1 MLSGT
6 PMRLVNVF
14 FIVLLLLVLMVLGNL
29 YLTNHDLLMREVV
42 VFGESI
48 KLQSVILITFL
59 LGFLLNVLYTGIM
72 EVVRLVRGLNDSADT
87 RLVKRISE
95 RAQDARDLVAHG
107 LPREAREILEGI
119 LEQRKD
125 YIPARLLLGEILLK
139 GGGPEEAVKVF
150 ESICRDDR
158 DQVEARYQ
166 LAEALMAVR
175 NPEASAAVLKKLA
188 ADHPKKALRA
198 WRRLRAIH
206 MEGRRWEE
214 ANEAHKKLLAHF
226 AAELTQGERA
236 QGSAL
241 AYQVGIAKVEAD
253 QFKDAAQIFQQVI
266 KDEPDFVPAYLSLG
280 RCMILQDQEAQGL
293 EIWLEGFR
301 KTGEGT
307 FLQEVEDYFI
317 QLGRPE
323 DGLALLRRITAT
335 SKHAT
340 TAKFFLGK
348 MLYRLEIL
356 DEALDLFQEVRSQV
370 VYSPILFFFM
380 AKIHSRRGRLDS
392 ALNEYRQLLRNLGV
406 LKLRYECAVCQH
418 RIQDYADRCESCGS
432 WNSNHFMFK
441 ESDLPEG
448 PIRNESGSWMAM
460 L

>member
-1 MLSGT
+1 
-6 PMRLVNVF
+6 MRLVNVF
-14 FIVLLLLVLMVLGNL
+14 FFVLMAFVLFVLGNL
-29 YLTNHDLLMREVV
+29 YLTNHDLLVREVMI
-42 VFGESI
+42 FGESI
-48 KLQSVILITFL
+48 KIQSVILLAFL

-72 EVVRLVRGLNDSADT
+72 ELVRLVRGLNDSADT

-95 RAQDARDLVAHG
+95 RMQDARDLVAHG
-107 LPREAREILEGI
+107 LPREAKEILETI
-119 LEQRKD
+119 LEQRKEH
-125 YIPARLLLGEILLK
+125 IPARILLGEILIK
-139 GGGPEEAVKVF
+139 TGSADEAVKLF
-150 ESICRDDR
+150 EGICLDAP

-166 LAEALMAVR
+166 LAEALMGTR
-175 NPEASAAVLKKLA
+175 HPEASVAVLKKLVS
-188 ADHPKKALRA
+188 DHPKKALRA
-198 WRRLRAIH
+198 WRRLRALH
-206 MEGRRWEE
+206 MEAQRWEE
-214 ANEAHKKLLAHF
+214 AVEAHRKLLAHF
-226 AAELTQGERA
+226 AGELTQGERA
-236 QGSAL
+236 QGAAL
-241 AYQVGIAKVEAD
+241 AYQAGMAKVEAD

-293 EIWLEGFR
+293 EIWIEGFR

-307 FLQEVEDYFI
+307 FLQELEDYFI
-317 QLGRPE
+317 QLGRPD
-323 DGLALLRRITAT
+323 DGLALMRRLAAT

-380 AKIHSRRGRLDS
+380 AKIHSRRARLDA

-406 LKLRYECAVCQH
+406 LKLRFECAVCAN
-418 RIQDYADRCESCGS
+418 RTQDYADRCDSCGS
-432 WNSNHFMFK
+432 WNSSHFLFK

-448 PIRNESGSWMAM
+448 PVRGESGSWMAM
-460 L
+460 M

>member
-1 MLSGT
+1 
-6 PMRLVNVF
+6 MRLVNVF

-29 YLTNHDLLMREVV
+29 YLTNHDLLVREVV

-72 EVVRLVRGLNDSADT
+72 EVIRLVRGLNDSADT

-95 RAQDARDLVAHG
+95 RMQDARDLVAHG
-107 LPREAREILEGI
+107 LPREAKEILENI
-119 LEQRKD
+119 LEQRREH
-125 YIPARLLLGEILLK
+125 IPARMLLGEILIK
-139 GGGPEEAVKVF
+139 TGSADEAVKLF
-150 ESICRDDR
+150 QKLCEEEP

-175 NPEASAAVLKKLA
+175 NPEASATVLKKLA

-198 WRRLRAIH
+198 WRRLRALH
-206 MEGRRWEE
+206 MEAQRWEE
-214 ANEAHKKLLAHF
+214 AVEAHKKLLANF
-226 AAELTQGERA
+226 SGELSQAEKA

-241 AYQVGIAKVEAD
+241 AYQVGMAKVEAD

-293 EIWLEGFR
+293 EILMEGFR

-307 FLQEVEDYFI
+307 FLQEMEDYFI

-323 DGLALLRRITAT
+323 DGLALLRRIAAT

-380 AKIHSRRGRLDS
+380 AKIHSRRARLDA

-406 LKLRYECAVCQH
+406 LKLRYECAVCGQ
-418 RIQDYADRCESCGS
+418 RTQDYTDRCEGCGS
-432 WNSNHFMFK
+432 WNSSHFMFK

-448 PIRNESGSWMAM
+448 PIRAESGSWMAM

>member
-1 MLSGT
+1 
-6 PMRLVNVF
+6 MRLVNVF

-29 YLTNHDLLMREVV
+29 YLTNHDLLIREVV

-48 KLQSVILITFL
+48 KLQSLILITFL

-95 RAQDARDLVAHG
+95 RMQDARDLVAHG
-107 LPREAREILEGI
+107 LPREAKEILEII
-119 LEQRKD
+119 LEQRKEH
-125 YIPARLLLGEILLK
+125 IPARMLMGDILLK
-139 GGGPEEAVKVF
+139 TGSPEEAVKLYQSVCTD
-150 ESICRDDR
+150 EP
-158 DQVEARYQ
+158 DQVEGRYQ

-175 NPEASAAVLKKLA
+175 NPDASVTVLKKLA
-188 ADHPKKALRA
+188 ADHPKQALRA

-206 MEGRRWEE
+206 MEAQRWEE
-214 ANEAHKKLLAHF
+214 ATEAHKKLLSHF
-226 AAELTQGERA
+226 AAEMTQGEKA

-241 AYQVGIAKVEAD
+241 AFQVGLSKVEAD
-253 QFKDAAQIFQQVI
+253 QYKDAAQIFQQVI

-448 PIRNESGSWMAM
+448 PIRNESGSWMAR

>member
-1 MLSGT
+1 
-6 PMRLVNVF
+6 MRLVNVF

-29 YLTNHDLLMREVV
+29 YLTNHDLLVREVV

-59 LGFLLNVLYTGIM
+59 LGFLLNILYTGIM
-72 EVVRLVRGLNDSADT
+72 EIIRLVRGLNDSADT

-95 RAQDARDLVAHG
+95 RMQDARDLVAHG
-107 LPREAREILEGI
+107 LPRQAKDILAGI
-119 LEQRKD
+119 LEQRPEH
-125 YIPARLLLGEILLK
+125 IPARILLGEILVK
-139 GGGPEEAVKVF
+139 TGNAEEAVKLF
-150 ESICRDDR
+150 ESLCEDEP
-158 DQVEARYQ
+158 DQIEARYQ

-175 NPEASAAVLKKLA
+175 NPDASLAVLKKLA
-188 ADHPKKALRA
+188 ADQPKKALRA
-198 WRRLRAIH
+198 WRRLRALH
-206 MEGRRWEE
+206 MEGHRWEE
-214 ANEAHKKLLAHF
+214 ALEAHKKLTTLF
-226 AAELTQGERA
+226 PNDLTQGEKA

-241 AYQVGIAKVEAD
+241 AYQVGMAKVEAD

-293 EIWLEGFR
+293 EILLEGFR

-307 FLQEVEDYFI
+307 FLQELEDYFI

-323 DGLALLRRITAT
+323 DGLALMRRVAAT
-335 SKHAT
+335 SRHPT

-380 AKIHSRRGRLDS
+380 AKIHSRRARLDA
-392 ALNEYRQLLRNLGV
+392 ALNEYRQLLRNLGI
-406 LKLRYECAVCQH
+406 LKLRFECAVCGH
-418 RIQDYADRCESCGS
+418 RTQDFSDRCDSCGS
-432 WNSNHFMFK
+432 WNSLHFMFK

-448 PIRNESGSWMAM
+448 PIRAESGSWMTM
-460 L
+460 M

>member
-1 MLSGT
+1 
-6 PMRLVNVF
+6 MRLVNVF

-29 YLTNHDLLMREVV
+29 YLTNHDLLVREVV
-42 VFGESI
+42 VFGETI

-72 EVVRLVRGLNDSADT
+72 EVIRLVRGLNDSADT

-95 RAQDARDLVAHG
+95 RMQDARDLVAHG
-107 LPREAREILEGI
+107 LPRQAKVVLEGI
-119 LEQRKD
+119 LEQRREH
-125 YIPARLLLGEILLK
+125 IPARILLGEVLLK
-139 GGGPEEAVKVF
+139 TGSADEAVKLF
-150 ESICRDDR
+150 ESLCEEEP

-175 NPEASAAVLKKLA
+175 NSDASLAVLKKLA
-188 ADHPKKALRA
+188 ADQPKKALRA
-198 WRRLRAIH
+198 WRRLRALH
-206 MEGRRWEE
+206 MDGQRWEE
-214 ANEAHKKLLAHF
+214 ALDAHKKLTALF
-226 AAELTQGERA
+226 ANELTQGEKA

-241 AYQVGIAKVEAD
+241 AYQVGMAKVEAD
-253 QFKDAAQIFQQVI
+253 QFKDATQIFQQVI

-293 EIWLEGFR
+293 EILLEGFR
-301 KTGEGT
+301 KTGEGA
-307 FLQEVEDYFI
+307 FLQELEDYFI

-323 DGLALLRRITAT
+323 DGLALMRRVAAT
-335 SKHAT
+335 SRHAT

-380 AKIHSRRGRLDS
+380 AKIHSRRARLDA
-392 ALNEYRQLLRNLGV
+392 ALNEYRQLLRNLGI
-406 LKLRYECAVCQH
+406 LKLRYECAVCGH
-418 RIQDYADRCESCGS
+418 RTQDFSDRCDSCGS
-432 WNSNHFMFK
+432 WNSTHFMFK

-448 PIRNESGSWMAM
+448 PIRAESGSWAAM
-460 L
+460 M

>member
-1 MLSGT
+1 
-6 PMRLVNVF
+6 MRLVNVF

-29 YLTNHDLLMREVV
+29 YLTNHDLLVREVV

-72 EVVRLVRGLNDSADT
+72 EIIRLVRGLNDSADT

-95 RAQDARDLVAHG
+95 RMQDARDLVAHG
-107 LPREAREILEGI
+107 LPREAKVILDSI
-119 LEQRKD
+119 LEQRKEH
-125 YIPARLLLGEILLK
+125 IPARILLGEILLK
-139 GGGPEEAVKVF
+139 TGSADEAVKLF
-150 ESICRDDR
+150 KSLCEDEP
-158 DQVEARYQ
+158 DQIEARYQ

-175 NPEASAAVLKKLA
+175 NPEASLAVLKKLA
-188 ADHPKKALRA
+188 ADQSKKALRA

-206 MEGRRWEE
+206 MEGQRWEE
-214 ANEAHKKLLAHF
+214 ALEAHKKLTTLF
-226 AAELTQGERA
+226 ANELTQGEKA

-241 AYQVGIAKVEAD
+241 TYQVGMAKVEAD

-293 EIWLEGFR
+293 EILLEGFR

-307 FLQEVEDYFI
+307 FLQELEDYFI

-323 DGLALLRRITAT
+323 DGLALMRRVAAT
-335 SKHAT
+335 SRHAT

-380 AKIHSRRGRLDS
+380 AKIHSRRARLDA
-392 ALNEYRQLLRNLGV
+392 ALNEYRQLLRNLGI
-406 LKLRYECAVCQH
+406 LKLRYECAVCGH
-418 RIQDYADRCESCGS
+418 RTQDFSDRCDSCGS
-432 WNSNHFMFK
+432 WNSSHFMFK

-448 PIRNESGSWMAM
+448 PIRGESGSWMAM
-460 L
+460 M

>member
-1 MLSGT
+1 
-6 PMRLVNVF
+6 MRLVNVF

-29 YLTNHDLLMREVV
+29 YLTNHDLLVREVV

-95 RAQDARDLVAHG
+95 RMQDARDLVAHG
-107 LPREAREILEGI
+107 LPREAKEILESI
-119 LEQRKD
+119 LEQRREHV
-125 YIPARLLLGEILLK
+125 PARMLLGEILIK
-139 GGGPEEAVKVF
+139 TGSADEAVKLYQALC
-150 ESICRDDR
+150 EDDP
-158 DQVEARYQ
+158 DQVEGRYQ

-175 NPEASAAVLKKLA
+175 NSEASAAVLKKLVA
-188 ADHPKKALRA
+188 SHPKKSLRA
-198 WRRLRAIH
+198 WRRLRALH
-206 MEGRRWEE
+206 MEAQRWEE
-214 ANEAHKKLLAHF
+214 ASEAHKQLLAHF
-226 AAELTQGERA
+226 AGELTTGEKA
-236 QGSAL
+236 QGAAL
-241 AYQVGIAKVEAD
+241 AYQVGMAKVDTD
-253 QFKDAAQIFQQVI
+253 QFKEAAQAFQQVI

-307 FLQEVEDYFI
+307 FLQEIEDYFI

-323 DGLALLRRITAT
+323 DGLAVMRRVAAT
-335 SKHAT
+335 SRHAT

-356 DEALDLFQEVRSQV
+356 DEALELFQEVRSQV

-380 AKIHSRRGRLDS
+380 AKIHSRRARLDA
-392 ALNEYRQLLRNLGV
+392 ALNEYRQLLRNLGI
-406 LKLRYECAVCQH
+406 LKLRFECAVCGQ
-418 RIQDYADRCESCGS
+418 RTQDFTDRCESCGS
-432 WNSNHFMFK
+432 WNSNHFLFK

-448 PIRNESGSWMAM
+448 PIRAESGGWMAM

>member
-1 MLSGT
+1 
-6 PMRLVNVF
+6 MRLVNVF
-14 FIVLLLLVLMVLGNL
+14 FFVLLAFVLFVLGNL
-29 YLTNHDLLMREVV
+29 YLTNHDLLVREVV
-42 VFGESI
+42 IFGESI
-48 KLQSVILITFL
+48 KIQSVILLAFL
-59 LGFLLNVLYTGIM
+59 LGFLLNILYTGIM

-95 RAQDARDLVAHG
+95 RLQDARDLVAHG
-107 LPREAREILEGI
+107 LPREAKEILENI
-119 LEQRKD
+119 LEQRKAHV
-125 YIPARLLLGEILLK
+125 PARILLGEILMK
-139 GGGPEEAVKVF
+139 TGSADEAVKLF
-150 ESICRDDR
+150 EAICLDDPE
-158 DQVEARYQ
+158 QVEARYQ

-175 NPEASAAVLKKLA
+175 KPDASAAVLKKLA

-206 MEGRRWEE
+206 MEAQRWEE
-214 ANEAHKKLLAHF
+214 AAEAHKKLLAHF
-226 AAELTQGERA
+226 ASELTQGEKA
-236 QGSAL
+236 QGTAL
-241 AYQVGIAKVEAD
+241 AYQVGMAKVDED

-266 KDEPDFVPAYLSLG
+266 KDEPDFVPGYLSLG

-293 EIWLEGFR
+293 EIWIEGFR
-301 KTGEGT
+301 NTGEGT
-307 FLQEVEDYFI
+307 FLQELEDYFI

-323 DGLALLRRITAT
+323 DGLALMRRVAAT
-335 SKHAT
+335 SRHAT

-380 AKIHSRRGRLDS
+380 AKIHSRRGRLDA

-406 LKLRYECAVCQH
+406 LKLRFECAVCAQ
-418 RIQDYADRCESCGS
+418 RTQDYADRCDNCGS
-432 WNSNHFMFK
+432 WNSSHFLFK

-448 PIRNESGSWMAM
+448 PIRGESGSWMAM

>member
-1 MLSGT
+1 
-6 PMRLVNVF
+6 MRLVNVF

-29 YLTNHDLLMREVV
+29 YLTNHDLLVREVV

-72 EVVRLVRGLNDSADT
+72 EIIRLVRGLNDSADT

-95 RAQDARDLVAHG
+95 RMQDARDLVAHG
-107 LPREAREILEGI
+107 LPREAKVILESI
-119 LEQRKD
+119 LEQRKEH
-125 YIPARLLLGEILLK
+125 IPARILLGEILLK
-139 GGGPEEAVKVF
+139 TGSADEAVKLF
-150 ESICRDDR
+150 ESLCEDEP
-158 DQVEARYQ
+158 DQIEARYQ

-175 NPEASAAVLKKLA
+175 NPEASLAVLKKLA
-188 ADHPKKALRA
+188 ADQPKKALRA
-198 WRRLRAIH
+198 WRRLRALH
-206 MEGRRWEE
+206 MEGQRWEE
-214 ANEAHKKLLAHF
+214 ALEAHKKLTTLF
-226 AAELTQGERA
+226 ANELTQGEKA

-241 AYQVGIAKVEAD
+241 AYQAGMAKVEAD

-293 EIWLEGFR
+293 EILLEGFR

-307 FLQEVEDYFI
+307 FLQELEDYFI

-323 DGLALLRRITAT
+323 DGLALMRRVAAT
-335 SKHAT
+335 SRHST

-380 AKIHSRRGRLDS
+380 AKIHSRRARLDA
-392 ALNEYRQLLRNLGV
+392 ALNEYRQLLRNLGI
-406 LKLRYECAVCQH
+406 LKLRYECAVCGH
-418 RIQDYADRCESCGS
+418 RTQDFSDRCDSCGS
-432 WNSNHFMFK
+432 WNSSHFMFK

-448 PIRNESGSWMAM
+448 PIRGESGSWMAM
-460 L
+460 M

>member
-1 MLSGT
+1 
-6 PMRLVNVF
+6 MRLVNVF

-29 YLTNHDLLMREVV
+29 YLTNHDLLVREVV

-72 EVVRLVRGLNDSADT
+72 EVIRLVRGLNDSADT

-95 RAQDARDLVAHG
+95 RMQDARDLVAHG
-107 LPREAREILEGI
+107 LPREAKEILETI
-119 LEQRKD
+119 LEQRREH
-125 YIPARLLLGEILLK
+125 IPARILLGEILAK
-139 GGGPEEAVKVF
+139 TGSADEAVKLF
-150 ESICRDDR
+150 QALCDEDP

-175 NPEASAAVLKKLA
+175 NSDASVAVLKKLA
-188 ADHPKKALRA
+188 ADQPKKALRA
-198 WRRLRAIH
+198 WRRLRALH
-206 MEGRRWEE
+206 MEAHRWEE
-214 ANEAHKKLLAHF
+214 AAEAHKKLLAYF
-226 AAELTQGERA
+226 PNELSQAEKA
-236 QGSAL
+236 QGAAL
-241 AYQVGIAKVEAD
+241 AYQVGMAKVEAD

-293 EIWLEGFR
+293 EILIEGFR

-307 FLQEVEDYFI
+307 FLQELEDYFI

-323 DGLALLRRITAT
+323 DGLALMRRLAAT

-380 AKIHSRRGRLDS
+380 AKIHSRRARLDA

-406 LKLRYECAVCQH
+406 LKLRYECAVCNQ
-418 RIQDYADRCESCGS
+418 RTQDYTDRCDNCGS
-432 WNSNHFMFK
+432 WNSSHFMFK

>member
-1 MLSGT
+1 
-6 PMRLVNVF
+6 MRLVNVF

-29 YLTNHDLLMREVV
+29 YLTNHDLLVREVV
-42 VFGESI
+42 MFGESI

-72 EVVRLVRGLNDSADT
+72 EIIRLVRGLNDSADT

-95 RAQDARDLVAHG
+95 RMQDARNLVAHG
-107 LPREAREILEGI
+107 LPREAKEILASI
-119 LEQRKD
+119 LEQRREH
-125 YIPARLLLGEILLK
+125 IPARLLLGDILLK
-139 GGGPEEAVKVF
+139 TGSADEAVKLF
-150 ESICRDDR
+150 KSLCEDEP
-158 DQVEARYQ
+158 DQVEAHYQ

-175 NPEASAAVLKKLA
+175 NSDASLAVLKKLA
-188 ADHPKKALRA
+188 ADQPKKALRA
-198 WRRLRAIH
+198 WRRLRALH
-206 MEGRRWEE
+206 MEAQRWEE
-214 ANEAHKKLLAHF
+214 ALEAHKKLTTLF
-226 AAELTQGERA
+226 PNELTPGEKA

-241 AYQVGIAKVEAD
+241 AYQVGMAKVEAD
-253 QFKDAAQIFQQVI
+253 QFKDAAQVFQQVI

-293 EIWLEGFR
+293 EILLEGFR

-307 FLQEVEDYFI
+307 FLQELEDYFI

-323 DGLALLRRITAT
+323 DGLALMRRVAAT
-335 SKHAT
+335 SRHST

-380 AKIHSRRGRLDS
+380 AKIHSRRARLDA
-392 ALNEYRQLLRNLGV
+392 ALNEYRQLLRNLGI
-406 LKLRYECAVCQH
+406 LKLRYECAVCGH
-418 RIQDYADRCESCGS
+418 RTQDFSDRCDSCGS

-448 PIRNESGSWMAM
+448 PIRAESGGWMAM

>member
-1 MLSGT
+1 
-6 PMRLVNVF
+6 MRLVNVF

-29 YLTNHDLLMREVV
+29 YLTNHDLLVREVV
-42 VFGESI
+42 VFGETI

-72 EVVRLVRGLNDSADT
+72 EIIRLVRGLNDSADT

-95 RAQDARDLVAHG
+95 RMQDARDLVAHG
-107 LPREAREILEGI
+107 LPRQAKDILAGI
-119 LEQRKD
+119 LEQRPVH
-125 YIPARLLLGEILLK
+125 IPARILLGEILLK
-139 GGGPEEAVKVF
+139 TGSADEAVKLF
-150 ESICRDDR
+150 GALCEDEP
-158 DQVEARYQ
+158 DQIEARYQ

-175 NPEASAAVLKKLA
+175 NPDASLAALKKLA

-198 WRRLRAIH
+198 WRRLRALH
-206 MEGRRWEE
+206 MEGHRWEE
-214 ANEAHKKLLAHF
+214 ALEAHKKLTVHF
-226 AAELTQGERA
+226 ANELSQGEKA
-236 QGSAL
+236 QGAAL
-241 AYQVGIAKVEAD
+241 AYQVGMAKVEAD

-293 EIWLEGFR
+293 EILLEGFR

-307 FLQEVEDYFI
+307 FLQELEDYFI

-323 DGLALLRRITAT
+323 DGLALMRRVAAT
-335 SKHAT
+335 SRHPT

-380 AKIHSRRGRLDS
+380 AKIHSRRGRLDA
-392 ALNEYRQLLRNLGV
+392 ALNEYRQLLRNLGI
-406 LKLRYECAVCQH
+406 LKLRYECAVCGH
-418 RIQDYADRCESCGS
+418 RTQDFSDRCDSCGS

-448 PIRNESGSWMAM
+448 PLRGESGSWAAM
-460 L
+460 M

>member
-1 MLSGT
+1 
-6 PMRLVNVF
+6 MRLVNVF

-29 YLTNHDLLMREVV
+29 YLTNHDLLVREVV
-42 VFGESI
+42 LFGESI
-48 KLQSVILITFL
+48 KLQSVILVTFL

-72 EVVRLVRGLNDSADT
+72 EVIRLVRGLNDSADT

-95 RAQDARDLVAHG
+95 RMQDARDLVAHG
-107 LPREAREILEGI
+107 QPRAAKEILASI
-119 LEQRKD
+119 LEQRREH
-125 YIPARLLLGEILLK
+125 IPARLLLGEILLK
-139 GGGPEEAVKVF
+139 TGSAEEAVKLF
-150 ESICRDDR
+150 QSLCEDEP

-175 NPEASAAVLKKLA
+175 NPDGSLAVLKKIA
-188 ADHPKKALRA
+188 ADHPKQALRA
-198 WRRLRAIH
+198 WRRLRALH
-206 MEGRRWEE
+206 MEGQRWDE
-214 ANEAHKKLLAHF
+214 ALEAHKKLTSLF
-226 AAELTQGERA
+226 AGELSQGEKA

-241 AYQVGIAKVEAD
+241 AYQVGMAKVEAD

-293 EIWLEGFR
+293 EILLEGFR

-307 FLQEVEDYFI
+307 FLQEIEDYFI

-323 DGLALLRRITAT
+323 DGLALMRRVAAT
-335 SKHAT
+335 SRHAT

-380 AKIHSRRGRLDS
+380 AKIHSRRARLDA
-392 ALNEYRQLLRNLGV
+392 ALNEYRQLLRNLGI
-406 LKLRYECAVCQH
+406 LKLRYECAVCGH
-418 RIQDYADRCESCGS
+418 RTQDFTDRCDSCGS

-448 PIRNESGSWMAM
+448 PIRAESGNWMAM

>member
-1 MLSGT
+1 
-6 PMRLVNVF
+6 MRLVNVF

-29 YLTNHDLLMREVV
+29 YLTNHDLLIREVV

-48 KLQSVILITFL
+48 KLQSLILITFL

-95 RAQDARDLVAHG
+95 RMQDARDLVAHG
-107 LPREAREILEGI
+107 LPREAKQILETI
-119 LEQRKD
+119 LEQRKEH
-125 YIPARLLLGEILLK
+125 IPARMLLGDILLK
-139 GGGPEEAVKVF
+139 TGSPDEAVKLYQSVCAD
-150 ESICRDDR
+150 EP
-158 DQVEARYQ
+158 DQVEGRYQ

-175 NPEASAAVLKKLA
+175 NPEASITVLKKLA
-188 ADHPKKALRA
+188 ADHPKQALRA

-206 MEGRRWEE
+206 MEAQRWEE
-214 ANEAHKKLLAHF
+214 ATEAHKKLLSHF
-226 AAELTQGERA
+226 AAEMTQGEKA

-241 AYQVGIAKVEAD
+241 AFQVGLAKVEAD
-253 QFKDAAQIFQQVI
+253 EFKDAAQIFQQVI

-356 DEALDLFQEVRSQV
+356 DEALLLFQEVRSQV

-418 RIQDYADRCESCGS
+418 RIQDYTDRCESCGS

>member
-1 MLSGT
+1 
-6 PMRLVNVF
+6 MRLVNVF
-14 FIVLLLLVLMVLGNL
+14 FFVLLAFVLFVLGNL
-29 YLTNHDLLMREVV
+29 YLTNHDLLVREVV
-42 VFGESI
+42 IFGESI
-48 KLQSVILITFL
+48 KIQSVILLAFL

-95 RAQDARDLVAHG
+95 RMQDARDLVAHG
-107 LPREAREILEGI
+107 LPREAKEILATV
-119 LEQRKD
+119 LEQRKEH
-125 YIPARLLLGEILLK
+125 IPARILLGDILMK
-139 GGGPEEAVKVF
+139 TGSADEAVKLF
-150 ESICRDDR
+150 EAVCKDDP

-175 NPEASAAVLKKLA
+175 NSEASAAVLKKLA
-188 ADHPKKALRA
+188 SDHPKKALRA

-206 MEGRRWEE
+206 MEGQRWEE
-214 ANEAHKKLLAHF
+214 AAEAHKKLLAHF
-226 AAELTQGERA
+226 AGELTTGEKA

-241 AYQVGIAKVEAD
+241 AYQVGIAKVDAD
-253 QFKDAAQIFQQVI
+253 HFKDAAQIFQQVI

-323 DGLALLRRITAT
+323 DGLALMRRVAAT
-335 SKHAT
+335 SRHAT

-370 VYSPILFFFM
+370 VYSPILFYFM
-380 AKIHSRRGRLDS
+380 AKIHSRRGRLEAS
-392 ALNEYRQLLRNLGV
+392 LNEYRQLLRNLGI
-406 LKLRYECAVCQH
+406 LKLRFECAVCGQKT
-418 RIQDYADRCESCGS
+418 QDYADHCDSCGS
-432 WNSNHFMFK
+432 WNSSHFLFK

-448 PIRNESGSWMAM
+448 PIRNESGNWVAM

>member
-1 MLSGT
+1 
-6 PMRLVNVF
+6 MRLVNVF

-29 YLTNHDLLMREVV
+29 YLTNHDLLIREVV

-48 KLQSVILITFL
+48 KLQSLILITFL

-95 RAQDARDLVAHG
+95 RMQDARDLVAHG
-107 LPREAREILEGI
+107 LPREAKEILEII
-119 LEQRKD
+119 LEQRKEH
-125 YIPARLLLGEILLK
+125 IPARMLMGDILLK
-139 GGGPEEAVKVF
+139 TGSPEEAVKLYQSVCTD
-150 ESICRDDR
+150 EP
-158 DQVEARYQ
+158 DQVEGRYQ

-175 NPEASAAVLKKLA
+175 NPDASVTVLKKLA
-188 ADHPKKALRA
+188 ADHPKQALRA

-206 MEGRRWEE
+206 MEAQRWEE
-214 ANEAHKKLLAHF
+214 ATEAHKKLLSHF
-226 AAELTQGERA
+226 AAEMTQGEKA

-241 AYQVGIAKVEAD
+241 AFQVGLSKVEAD
-253 QFKDAAQIFQQVI
+253 QYKDAAQIFQQVI

-418 RIQDYADRCESCGS
+418 RIQDYTDRCESCGS

>member
-1 MLSGT
+1 
-6 PMRLVNVF
+6 MRLVNVF

-29 YLTNHDLLMREVV
+29 YLTNHDLLVREVV
-42 VFGESI
+42 VFGETI

-72 EVVRLVRGLNDSADT
+72 EIIRLVRGLNDSADT

-95 RAQDARDLVAHG
+95 RMQDARDLVAHG
-107 LPREAREILEGI
+107 LPRQAKDILAGI
-119 LEQRKD
+119 LEQRPVH
-125 YIPARLLLGEILLK
+125 IPARILLGEILLK
-139 GGGPEEAVKVF
+139 TGSADEAVKLF
-150 ESICRDDR
+150 GALCEDEP
-158 DQVEARYQ
+158 DQIEARYQ

-175 NPEASAAVLKKLA
+175 NQEASLAALKKLA

-198 WRRLRAIH
+198 WRRLRALH
-206 MEGRRWEE
+206 MEGHRWEE
-214 ANEAHKKLLAHF
+214 ALEAHKKLTVHF
-226 AAELTQGERA
+226 ANELSQGEKA
-236 QGSAL
+236 QGAAL
-241 AYQVGIAKVEAD
+241 AYQVGMAKVEAD

-293 EIWLEGFR
+293 EILLEGFR

-307 FLQEVEDYFI
+307 FLQELEDYFI

-323 DGLALLRRITAT
+323 DGLALMRRVAAT
-335 SKHAT
+335 SRHPT

-380 AKIHSRRGRLDS
+380 AKIHSRRGRLDA
-392 ALNEYRQLLRNLGV
+392 ALNEYRQLLRNLGI
-406 LKLRYECAVCQH
+406 LKLRYECAVCGH
-418 RIQDYADRCESCGS
+418 RTQDFSDRCDSCGS

-448 PIRNESGSWMAM
+448 PLRGESGSWAAM
-460 L
+460 M

>member
-1 MLSGT
+1 
-6 PMRLVNVF
+6 MRLVNVF
-14 FIVLLLLVLMVLGNL
+14 FFVLLAFVLFVLGNL
-29 YLTNHDLLMREVV
+29 YLTNHDLLIREVV
-42 VFGESI
+42 IFGESI
-48 KLQSVILITFL
+48 KIQSVILLAFL

-72 EVVRLVRGLNDSADT
+72 ELVRLVRGLNDSADT

-95 RAQDARDLVAHG
+95 RMQDARDLVAHG
-107 LPREAREILEGI
+107 LPREAKEILETV
-119 LEQRKD
+119 LEQRKTH
-125 YIPARLLLGEILLK
+125 IPARILLGDILMK
-139 GGGPEEAVKVF
+139 TGSPEEAVKVF
-150 ESICRDDR
+150 ESICHDDP

-166 LAEALMAVR
+166 LAEALLGAR

-198 WRRLRAIH
+198 FRRLRALH
-206 MEGRRWEE
+206 MEAQRWEE
-214 ANEAHKKLLAHF
+214 AVEAHKKLLANF
-226 AAELTQGERA
+226 AGELTQGERA
-236 QGSAL
+236 QGTAL
-241 AYQVGIAKVEAD
+241 TYQVGLAKVDAD
-253 QFKDAAQIFQQVI
+253 QFKDAAQVFQQVI

-293 EIWLEGFR
+293 EIWIEGFR

-307 FLQEVEDYFI
+307 FLQELEDYFI

-323 DGLALLRRITAT
+323 DGLALMRRVAAT

-380 AKIHSRRGRLDS
+380 AKIHSRRARLDA

-406 LKLRYECAVCQH
+406 LKMRFECAVCTQ
-418 RIQDYADRCESCGS
+418 RTQDYSDRCDSCGS
-432 WNSNHFMFK
+432 WNSSHFLFK

-448 PIRNESGSWMAM
+448 PVRNESGSWMAM

>member
-1 MLSGT
+1 
-6 PMRLVNVF
+6 MRLVNVF

-29 YLTNHDLLMREVV
+29 YLTNHDLLIREVV

-48 KLQSVILITFL
+48 KLQSLILITFL

-95 RAQDARDLVAHG
+95 RMQDARDLVAHG
-107 LPREAREILEGI
+107 LPREAKEILEII
-119 LEQRKD
+119 LEQRKEH
-125 YIPARLLLGEILLK
+125 IPARMLMGDILLK
-139 GGGPEEAVKVF
+139 TGSPEEAVKLYQSVCTD
-150 ESICRDDR
+150 EP
-158 DQVEARYQ
+158 DQVEGRYQ

-175 NPEASAAVLKKLA
+175 NPDASVTVLKKLA
-188 ADHPKKALRA
+188 ADHPKQALRA

-206 MEGRRWEE
+206 MEAQRWEE
-214 ANEAHKKLLAHF
+214 ATEAHKKLLSHF
-226 AAELTQGERA
+226 AAEMTQGEKA

-241 AYQVGIAKVEAD
+241 AFQVGLSKVEAD
-253 QFKDAAQIFQQVI
+253 QYKDAAQIFQQVI

>member
-1 MLSGT
+1 
-6 PMRLVNVF
+6 MRLVNVF
-14 FIVLLLLVLMVLGNL
+14 FFVLLAFVLFVLGNL
-29 YLTNHDLLMREVV
+29 YLTNHELLVREVV
-42 VFGESI
+42 IFGESI
-48 KLQSVILITFL
+48 KIQSVILLAFL
-59 LGFLLNVLYTGIM
+59 LGFLLNILYTGIM

-95 RAQDARDLVAHG
+95 RMQDARDLVAHG
-107 LPREAREILEGI
+107 LPREAQGILESI
-119 LEQRKD
+119 LEQRRE
-125 YIPARLLLGEILLK
+125 YIPARMLLGEILIK
-139 GGGPEEAVKVF
+139 TGSSEEAVKLYGA
-150 ESICRDDR
+150 ICADEP

-175 NPEASAAVLKKLA
+175 NSEASVSVLNKLA

-198 WRRLRAIH
+198 WRRLRALH
-206 MEGRRWEE
+206 MDAQRWEQAME
-214 ANEAHKKLLAHF
+214 AQKKLQSHF
-226 AAELTQGERA
+226 SADLTQGEKA
-236 QGSAL
+236 QGAAL
-241 AYQVGIAKVEAD
+241 AYQLGMAKVEED
-253 QFKDAAQIFQQVI
+253 QFKDAAQIFQQVL

-280 RCMILQDQEAQGL
+280 RCMILQDQESQGV

-307 FLQEVEDYFI
+307 FLQELEDYFI

-323 DGLALLRRITAT
+323 DGLAVMRRVAAT

-380 AKIHSRRGRLDS
+380 AKIHSRRARLDA

-406 LKLRYECAVCQH
+406 LKLRYECAVCNH
-418 RIQDYADRCESCGS
+418 RTQDYSDRCESCGS
-432 WNSNHFMFK
+432 WNSSHFLFK

-448 PIRNESGSWMAM
+448 PIRAESGSWLAM
-460 L
+460 M

>member
-1 MLSGT
+1 
-6 PMRLVNVF
+6 MRLVNVF

-29 YLTNHDLLMREVV
+29 YLTNHDLLVREVV
-42 VFGESI
+42 VFGEHI

-72 EVVRLVRGLNDSADT
+72 EVVRLIRGLNDSADS

-95 RAQDARDLVAHG
+95 RMQDARDLVGHG
-107 LPREAREILEGI
+107 LPREAKEVLETI
-119 LEQRKD
+119 LEQRKEHV
-125 YIPARLLLGEILLK
+125 PARMLLGEILLK
-139 GGGPEEAVKVF
+139 TGSADEAAKLYQSLC
-150 ESICRDDR
+150 EDEPDL
-158 DQVEARYQ
+158 VEARYQ
-166 LAEALMAVR
+166 LSEALAAMR
-175 NPEASAAVLKKLA
+175 NPEAAVAVLKKVA
-188 ADHPKKALRA
+188 ADQPKKALRA
-198 WRRLRAIH
+198 WRRLRALH
-206 MEGRRWEE
+206 MDAQRWEE
-214 ANEAHKKLLAHF
+214 ASEAHKKLLAHF
-226 AAELTQGERA
+226 PAELTQGERA
-236 QGSAL
+236 QGAAL
-241 AYQVGIAKVEAD
+241 AYQVGMAKVNDD
-253 QFKDAAQIFQQVI
+253 QFKDAAQVFQQVI

-280 RCMILQDQEAQGL
+280 RCMILQDQEAQGI

-307 FLQEVEDYFI
+307 FLQELEDYFI

-323 DGLALLRRITAT
+323 DGLAVMRRVAAT
-335 SKHAT
+335 SRHAT

-356 DEALDLFQEVRSQV
+356 DEALDLFQEVHSQV

-380 AKIHSRRGRLDS
+380 AKIHSRRGRLDA

-406 LKLRYECAVCQH
+406 LKLRFECAVCGQKT
-418 RIQDYADRCESCGS
+418 QDYADRCDACGS
-432 WNSNHFMFK
+432 WNSAHFLFK

-448 PIRNESGSWMAM
+448 PIRAESGSWMAM

>member
-1 MLSGT
+1 
-6 PMRLVNVF
+6 MRLVNVF
-14 FIVLLLLVLMVLGNL
+14 FFVLLAFVLFVLGNV
-29 YLTNHDLLMREVV
+29 YLTNHDLLAREVV
-42 VFGESI
+42 IFGENI
-48 KLQSVILITFL
+48 KVQSVILLAFL

-95 RAQDARDLVAHG
+95 RMQDARDLVAHG
-107 LPREAREILEGI
+107 LPREAKSILETI
-119 LEQRKD
+119 LEQRKEH
-125 YIPARLLLGEILLK
+125 IPARILLGDILMK
-139 GGGPEEAVKVF
+139 TGSADEAVKVF
-150 ESICRDDR
+150 EAICLSDP

-166 LAEALMAVR
+166 LAEALLAVR

-188 ADHPKKALRA
+188 HDHPKKALRA
-198 WRRLRAIH
+198 WRRLRALH
-206 MEGRRWEE
+206 MEAQRWGD
-214 ANEAHKKLLAHF
+214 AAEAHKKLVAHF
-226 AAELTQGERA
+226 AGELTQGERA

-241 AYQVGIAKVEAD
+241 SYQIGMAKVDLDE
-253 QFKDAAQIFQQVI
+253 FKDASQIFQQVI

-293 EIWLEGFR
+293 EIWIEGFR

-307 FLQEVEDYFI
+307 FLQELEDYFI

-323 DGLALLRRITAT
+323 DGLALMRRVAAT

-380 AKIHSRRGRLDS
+380 AKIHSRRARLDA

-406 LKLRYECAVCQH
+406 LKMRFECAVCSH
-418 RIQDYADRCESCGS
+418 RTQDYADRCESCGS
-432 WNSNHFMFK
+432 WNSNHFLFK
-441 ESDLPEG
+441 ESDLPDG
-448 PIRNESGSWMAM
+448 PIRSESGSWMAM